1 MSIEMEIVEEII
13 ERFREQGF
21 AQGAINQFG
30 FVSDD
35 GENIIVSREQGQ
47 NTSISRNEILSAVQ
61 AVRGNP
67 DLYNGTVTAFRNVL
81 DGEYGIN
88 RRIYSPLY
96 ALIRILPL
104 EEITRE

>member
-1 MSIEMEIVEEII
+1 MPIEMEIVEEII
-13 ERFREQGF
+13 ERFGEEES

-47 NTSISRNEILSAVQ
+47 NTLISRNEILSAVQ
-61 AVRGNP
+61 AVRGNHE
-67 DLYNGTVTAFRNVL
+67 LYNGTVTEFRNVL
-81 DGEYGIN
+81 VEKYDIN
-88 RRIYSPLY
+88 RRIYQSLY

-104 EEITRE
+104 NEITRE